1 MHSHSPQILLV
12 GYGARGR
19 QWHSACARGRV
30 EIAGV
35 VDTGVAAADAARQEG
50 LEVWQT
56 VDEALAVVRV
66 EAAIIASPPG
76 EHVSNALA
84 CIDAGVTPL
93 IEKPLALSTEQ
104 AGVVARASIRA
115 GVPVLVGQNFR
126 YMPRERAIRT
136 ALAAAGGSP
145 TSMSIVSA
153 RPASVVP
160 PHVAEIANG
169 ALWDICLHHLDALRI
184 RLGRVPDTVEATVR
198 HAEGGGN
205 SHYRILLDW
214 PGGPS
219 AVYLH
224 SEGAPGFF
232 HSEWIERE
240 SGAILVRDQQVS
252 TLFPHHRPRRVRAPR
267 RPAPEAAILAELLEA
282 ARSGQSGD
290 LGIEDNLSTVALVE
304 ASARSIATGEAVSPA
319 ALLESASV
327 ERAV

>member
-1 MHSHSPQILLV
+1 MHSHPPRILLV
-12 GYGARGR
+12 GYGTRGR
-19 QWHSACARGRV
+19 QWHGACARGRV
-30 EIAGV
+30 AIAGA
-35 VDTGVAAADAARQEG
+35 VDTGLAAADAARQEG

-56 VDEALAVVRV
+56 LDEALAVARF

-84 CIDAGVTPL
+84 CVEAGVPLL
-93 IEKPLALSTEQ
+93 IEKPVALSTER
-104 AGVVARASIRA
+104 ASVVARASIRA

-126 YMPRERAIRT
+126 FMQRERAIRI

-153 RPASVVP
+153 RPATVVP

-184 RLGRVPDTVEATVR
+184 RLGRVPDAVDATVS
-198 HAEGGGN
+198 HVDGGGTG
-205 SHYRILLDW
+205 HYRILLDW
-214 PGGPS
+214 SGGPG

-232 HSEWIERE
+232 HSEWIEQE

-252 TLFPHHRPRRVRAPR
+252 TLFPHHRPRRVRVPR
-267 RPAPEAAILAELLEA
+267 SPAPEGMILTELLEA
-282 ARSGQSGD
+282 VRSGQSGD
-290 LGIEDNLSTVALVE
+290 LGIEDNLATVAIVE
-304 ASARSIATGEAVSPA
+304 AAARSISTGEAVSPA
-319 ALLESASV
+319 ALLESASP
-327 ERAV
+327 ERAA